1 MLDAALDA
9 EDVEREPG
17 LTVARMPT
25 AKTLLWGYEAPTN
38 DSHDLVAMK
47 LANPASWV
55 TKAYLRRQAENPE
68 LSDAQVLQLHGCC
81 WAATSTTWI
90 APDVWASTVRGD
102 RTLEDG
108 EQVVLGFDGSY
119 RRDATALAAC
129 SLDGF
134 VSVVTWEK
142 PDGAGP
148 DWKVPRQEVDDAIA
162 EAMERFDVLELACDP
177 PGWHAEIE
185 GWREQYESVVVDFP
199 TNERR
204 RMAAA
209 CDRFRVAVL
218 EGDLSHDGDPV
229 RARHVGHAVARET
242 PYGTI
247 IGKEH
252 PDSPRK
258 IDAVVAAV
266 VAFERAAWHAS
277 RPAEVLAYVV

>member
-1 MLDAALDA
+1 MLLS
-9 EDVEREPG
+9 
-17 LTVARMPT
+17 MPRT
-25 AKTLLWGYEAPTN
+25 SSVKPASPWRGCRPRKTLLWAYVAPTS
-38 DSHDLVAMK
+38 DPHDLAAMK
-47 LANPASWV
+47 LANPASCV

-90 APDVWASTVRGD
+90 APDAWASTVRGD

-108 EQVVLGFDGSY
+108 ETVVVGFDGSY

-129 SLDGF
+129 TLDGF
-134 VSVVTWEK
+134 VSVVTWEER
-142 PDGAGP
+142 PERAP
-148 DWKVPRQEVDDAIA
+148 ADWKVPARG
-162 EAMERFDVLELACDP
+162 ERRDRGGDGGFDVIELACGP

-185 GWREQYESVVVDFP
+185 GWHEQYGSVLVDFL

-218 EGDLSHDGDPV
+218 EDDLNHDGDPV
-229 RARHVGHAVARET
+229 LARHVGHCIAKET
-242 PYGTI
+242 PFGTI

-252 PDSPRK
+252 PDSRARSTPPWPR
-258 IDAVVAAV
+258 
-266 VAFERAAWHAS
+266 
-277 RPAEVLAYVV
+277 